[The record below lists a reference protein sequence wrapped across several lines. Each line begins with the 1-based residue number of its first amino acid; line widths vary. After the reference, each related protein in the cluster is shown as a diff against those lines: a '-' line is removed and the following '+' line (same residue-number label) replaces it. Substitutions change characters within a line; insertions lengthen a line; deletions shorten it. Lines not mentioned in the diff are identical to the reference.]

1 MNELKIKFQLSV
13 LKIVTEKMWEFKTV
27 KNILLSCVV
36 SQRELIGPSYCFAI
50 FCMVGKHIGRLGHQD
65 PGEFPEEVKA
75 LFEKAVEY
83 YEENMVLMVEIQVSQ
98 ALIRF
103 FFQTTLNLRTE
114 QHRVEL
120 VGILVMYIICWEI
133 STRLYTTMR
142 KG

>member
-1 MNELKIKFQLSV
+1 M
-13 LKIVTEKMWEFKTV
+13 

-36 SQRELIGPSYCFAI
+36 SQKELIGPSSCFAI

-98 ALIRF
+98 ALMRF